1 MVLTQRLDLRTTQSL
16 VMTPQLQQAIKLLQL
31 TNVELG
37 QFVED
42 QIAANPF
49 LEREDAREEA
59 REDPRVDGRDARD
72 GGDDAATPARSADR
86 ETPAGGELASD
97 RALEAG
103 FGADD
108 TGTPIDISYRDV
120 WDDSDLGGGGDGR
133 DGLRGEAGAIRPA
146 GGARPDGD
154 SGDWSAALR
163 APETLQDRLRA
174 LAGLSFRTV
183 AERACAL
190 AFIDALS
197 PTGYVEEGPED
208 IAARLGIA
216 PATAAS
222 VLTRLQQM
230 EEPGL
235 FARDLAECL
244 ALQLKARDRL
254 DPAMRALLDNLDLVA
269 RRDIAALM
277 RRCRVDREDVV
288 EMLAEI
294 RALNPKPGLRFEMD
308 PPVPAEPDI
317 LMMPAAGGGWRLEL
331 NPQTLP
337 RVLIDRE
344 YYDIVRATARREE
357 ERSFLSE
364 RLNDA
369 TWLVKALDQRARTI
383 LKVAGEIVRRQDA
396 FFHKG
401 VSALKPLTL
410 RMVAE
415 SVDLHEST
423 VSRVT
428 ANKVIATPRG
438 LFDLKYF
445 FTVALAR
452 TDAEGDHS
460 AEAVRHRI
468 RTLVEAENAG
478 AVLSDDQIVTILN
491 NEGIDIARRTVAKYR
506 EAMGIPSSVQRRR
519 AKAVGL

>member
-49 LEREDAREEA
+49 LEHEEA
-59 REDPRVDGRDARD
+59 RESAR
-72 GGDDAATPARSADR
+72 DDAASAEAPDPPAENEAGNR
-86 ETPAGGELASD
+86 EAASGEIAAD

-120 WDDSDLGGGGDGR
+120 WDDSDLGPGTDGGESGDGSAFR
-133 DGLRGEAGAIRPA
+133 MAGSGGRPEGET
-146 GGARPDGD
+146 
-154 SGDWSAALR
+154 GDWSAGLR

-174 LAGLSFRTV
+174 LAGLSFRSL

-190 AFIDALS
+190 AFIDALA
-197 PTGYVEEGPED
+197 PTGYVEEDPE
-208 IAARLGIA
+208 AVAGRLGID
-216 PATAAS
+216 PATAVS
-222 VLTRLQQM
+222 VLARLQQL

-254 DPAMRALLDNLDLVA
+254 DPAMRTLLDNLDLVA
-269 RRDIAALM
+269 RSDVAGLM
-277 RRCRVDREDVV
+277 RRCGVDREDVV

-294 RALNPKPGLRFEMD
+294 RTLNPKPGLRFEID

-317 LMMPAAGGGWRLEL
+317 LMMPATGGGWRLEL

-344 YYDIVRATARREE
+344 YYDIVRATARRED

-364 RLNDA
+364 SLNA
-369 TWLVKALDQRARTI
+369 ASWLVKALDQRARTI

-401 VSALKPLTL
+401 VSALRPLTL
-410 RMVAE
+410 KMVAE
-415 SVDLHEST
+415 SVDMHEST

-445 FTVALAR
+445 FTVALGR
-452 TDAEGDHS
+452 TDAAGDHS

-468 RTLVEAENAG
+468 RTLIQAEG
-478 AVLSDDQIVTILN
+478 ADHVLSDDQIVTILN

-506 EAMGIPSSVQRRR
+506 EAMDIPSSVQRRR
-519 AKAVGL
+519 TKSAGL